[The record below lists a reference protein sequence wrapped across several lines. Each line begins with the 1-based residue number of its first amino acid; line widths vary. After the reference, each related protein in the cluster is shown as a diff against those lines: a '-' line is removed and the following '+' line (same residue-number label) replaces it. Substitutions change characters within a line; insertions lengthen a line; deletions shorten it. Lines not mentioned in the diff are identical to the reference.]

1 MVPCYLF
8 HCLERGEERE
18 REWGERER
26 EREEGGRKRRRE
38 EEEEGGG
45 RIKGGRE
52 GERKGCQ
59 CCIA

>member
-8 HCLERGEERE
+8 HCLERGEEERE

-38 EEEEGGG
+38 G